1 MNKERKTEKFTT
13 YPYSDQVEYL
23 KTEALKR
30 GKGVTAADVLR
41 EILDKYIN
49 NQKGDNN

>member
-1 MNKERKTEKFTT
+1 MINGFNAA
-13 YPYSDQVEYL
+13 PSASA
-23 KTEALKR
+23 ALKR